1 MLKYLIIAAAIASL
15 VMACTTHYQPT
26 EEPPMGKIPANRSI
40 DMRGKTITPFIV
52 YYTVKNLKDMQVGE
66 ILAVNTDK
74 FEAIEN
80 DINAWS
86 RMTGNSLIEIETGDT
101 YQRYYI
107 RKADQKKNKRKLAMI
122 ISNPGLEM
130 LLSPL
135 GMALSAALSGTDVY
149 LYFQGPAVRVLKK
162 GYTATLT
169 GIQKPFSSFA
179 RNAMAK
185 AGHLP
190 PREKLE
196 QLKELGAQI
205 YICGGSMDPFG
216 VKKSDLF
223 FDDIVIA
230 EYLTFLEVMDKAD
243 IQIFLQ

>member
-1 MLKYLIIAAAIASL
+1 MFKHLSIVALASL
-15 VMACTTHYQPT
+15 VIGCATHNQYS
-26 EEPPMGKIPANRSI
+26 EVLPMGKIPVNRSI
-40 DMRGKTITPFIV
+40 DMRGKTITPYIL
-52 YYTVKNLKDMQVGE
+52 YYTVKNLKDMQEGE
-66 ILAVNTDK
+66 ILEVNTDK

-86 RMTGNSLIEIETGDT
+86 RMTGYSLVEMETGDT

-107 RKADQKKNKRKLAMI
+107 KKVNIKKREKKLAMI
-122 ISNPGLEM
+122 ISDPGLEK

-135 GMALSAALSGTDVY
+135 GLALSAALSGTDVY

-162 GYTATLT
+162 NFKAKLS

-179 RNAMAK
+179 RKEMAK

-190 PREKLE
+190 PQDKLE
-196 QLKELGAQI
+196 QLKELGARI

-216 VKKSDLF
+216 VKKSDLI
-223 FDDIVIA
+223 FDDVIIA
-230 EYLTFLEVMDKAD
+230 EYLTFLEIMDNAD
-243 IQIFLQ
+243 IHIFLQ

>member
-1 MLKYLIIAAAIASL
+1 MLKIILVLSMGALMIACATSNQ
-15 VMACTTHYQPT
+15 TT
-26 EEPPMGKIPANRSI
+26 EALPMGKISSDRSI

-52 YYTVKNLKDMQVGE
+52 YYTVKNLKDMQPGE
-66 ILAVNTDK
+66 ILAVSTDK

-86 RMTGNSLIEIETGDT
+86 RMTGNRLLETETGEDF
-101 YQRYYI
+101 QRYYI
-107 RKADQKKNKRKLAMI
+107 QRSNMNENGKKLAMI
-122 ISNPGLEM
+122 VSDASLEG

-162 GYTATLT
+162 GFKAKLS

-179 RNAMAK
+179 RNSMAK

-190 PREKLE
+190 PQVKLE
-196 QLKELGAQI
+196 QLKELGAHI

-216 VKKSDLF
+216 VKKSDLI
-223 FDDIVIA
+223 FDDVTIA
-230 EYLTFLEVMDKAD
+230 EYLTFLEVMDNANIKF
-243 IQIFLQ
+243 FLQ

>member
-1 MLKYLIIAAAIASL
+1 MFKHFSVVALASL
-15 VMACTTHYQPT
+15 VIGCATHNQNS
-26 EEPPMGKIPANRSI
+26 EVLPMGEIPANRSI
-40 DMRGKTITPFIV
+40 DIRGKTITPFIL
-52 YYTVKNLKDMQVGE
+52 YYAVKNLKDMQEGE
-66 ILAVNTDK
+66 ILEVNTDK

-86 RMTGNSLIEIETGDT
+86 RMTGNRLLEMETGDN
-101 YQRYYI
+101 YQRYFI
-107 RKADQKKNKRKLAMI
+107 KKVNIKRPERKLAMI
-122 ISNPGLEM
+122 ISDPGLER

-135 GMALSAALSGTDVY
+135 GLALSAALSGTDVY

-162 GYTATLT
+162 NFKAKLS

-179 RNAMAK
+179 RKEMAK

-190 PREKLE
+190 PQDKLE
-196 QLKELGAQI
+196 QLKELGARI

-216 VKKSDLF
+216 VKKSDLIF
-223 FDDIVIA
+223 EDVIVA
-230 EYLTFLEVMDKAD
+230 EYLTFLEVMENAD

>member
-1 MLKYLIIAAAIASL
+1 MLKQLGIAAALASL
-15 VMACTTHYQPT
+15 VMGCTTHYQPT
-26 EEPPMGKIPANRSI
+26 EVLPMGKISADRSI
-40 DMRGKTITPFIV
+40 DMRGRTITPFII

-66 ILAVNTDK
+66 ILEVTTDK

-86 RMTGNSLIEIETGDT
+86 RMTGHSLIETETGHT
-101 YQRYYI
+101 HQRYYI
-107 RKADQKKNKRKLAMI
+107 RKAAQKKNERKLAMI

-135 GMALSAALSGTDVY
+135 GMALGAALSGTDVY
-149 LYFQGPAVRVLKK
+149 LYFQGPAVRVLKRN
-162 GYTATLT
+162 YRATLS
-169 GIQKPFSSFA
+169 GLQKPFSSFA
-179 RNAMAK
+179 RKAMAK

-190 PREKLE
+190 PREKLG
-196 QLKELGAQI
+196 QLKELGARI
-205 YICGGSMDPFG
+205 YICGGSMDSFG
-216 VKKSDLF
+216 VKKSDF
-223 FDDIVIA
+223 IFDDIVVA